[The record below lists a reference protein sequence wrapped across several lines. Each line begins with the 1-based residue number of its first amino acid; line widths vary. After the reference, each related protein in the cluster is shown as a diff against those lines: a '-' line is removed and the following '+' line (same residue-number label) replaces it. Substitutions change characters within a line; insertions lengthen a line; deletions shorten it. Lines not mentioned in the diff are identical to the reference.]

1 MFNPNI
7 DLDMC
12 FQILIKKDREDQN
25 DATMSEFF
33 DKLATTYQDP
43 ALMPIQYSADS
54 ESLNRP
60 LIPSAEMSMWGCLCT
75 VLTIELN
82 SSGGFYYQPPFP
94 YATLDLSFI
103 FSSEIASALK
113 NTSDAHV
120 STY

>member
-1 MFNPNI
+1 
-7 DLDMC
+7 
-12 FQILIKKDREDQN
+12 
-25 DATMSEFF
+25 
-33 DKLATTYQDP
+33 
-43 ALMPIQYSADS
+43 MPIQYSADS

-75 VLTIELN
+75 VTIELN